1 MKNTIYKDHLIY
13 LSLIAILV
21 WIGGCFT
28 GSAMNY
34 TEWDLQFKVLS
45 IPILLINS
53 YIIYFL
59 ILNLFQ
65 NKFISFSTALLYL
78 VSPNHVDV
86 FVYRIQFQVLL
97 AETCILLF
105 LYFYSF
111 NKWWKALGFLL
122 AAIILNAKLLFLGVL
137 LVGNK
142 KLSLKQKTFFVAA
155 VTVILIYLSPQFF
168 KQSMF
173 LLSQFKTIPFVFKN
187 LLFPFDF
194 TILNIA
200 AITPALNVLQISMFI
215 LFLLIGLLF
224 FKNNQVAKFV
234 VGFLLVSLAGS
245 FIPFKEAGMSEEYF
259 YYYLPSFYPLILFSF
274 LLSIAFLMSKL
285 VHKKGINKGLVVCIS
300 IYWVGAT
307 ILIQKNFQDIVNE
320 WHYSM
325 TSLPDDYNNEEMI
338 KFKYAEVLINNN
350 LLTSA
355 KVFIDGQKEKFP
367 NERWYEMLA
376 HIAERKGDMVEV
388 DRVYK
393 ELRKSKAPI
402 INDMFEK

>member
-1 MKNTIYKDHLIY
+1 MKNTIYKNHLLY
-13 LSLIAILV
+13 LSLIAVLV

-28 GSAMNY
+28 GSVMNY

-65 NKFISFSTALLYL
+65 NNFISFSTALLYL
-78 VSPNHVDV
+78 ASPSHVDV

-97 AETCILLF
+97 AESCILLF
-105 LYFYSF
+105 FYFYSF

-122 AAIILNAKLLFLGVL
+122 AAIVLNAKLLFVGVL
-137 LVGNK
+137 LMVNK

-155 VTVILIYLSPQFF
+155 VMVILIYLSPQFF
-168 KQSMF
+168 KQPPF
-173 LLSQFKTIPFVFKN
+173 LLLEFKTIPFIFKN

-200 AITPALNVLQISMFI
+200 AITPALNVLQISMFT
-215 LFLLIGLLF
+215 LFLFISLLF
-224 FKNNQVAKFV
+224 LKKYQIAKV
-234 VGFLLVSLAGS
+234 IVGFLLVSLAGS
-245 FIPFKEAGMSEEYF
+245 FIPFKEVGISEEYF

-274 LLSIAFLMSKL
+274 LLSIAFIMSKL
-285 VHKKGINKGLVVCIS
+285 VLKKGINKVLVVCIA
-300 IYWVGAT
+300 IYWVGST

-325 TSLPDDYNNEEMI
+325 TSLSDDYNNEEII
-338 KFKYAEVLINNN
+338 KFKYAEVLISNG

-376 HIAERKGDMVEV
+376 QIAESKGDMVEV

>member
-1 MKNTIYKDHLIY
+1 MKNKIYKNHLLY
-13 LSLIAILV
+13 LSLIAVLV

-28 GSAMNY
+28 GSVMNY

-65 NKFISFSTALLYL
+65 NKFISFSTAFLYL
-78 VSPNHVDV
+78 ASPSHVDV

-97 AETCILLF
+97 AESCILLF
-105 LYFYSF
+105 FYFYSF

-122 AAIILNAKLLFLGVL
+122 AAIVLNAKLLFVGVL
-137 LVGNK
+137 LMVNK

-155 VTVILIYLSPQFF
+155 VMVVLIYLSPQFF
-168 KQSMF
+168 KQPMF
-173 LLSQFKTIPFVFKN
+173 LLSEFKTIPFIFKN
-187 LLFPFDF
+187 LLLPFDF

-200 AITPALNVLQISMFI
+200 AITPALNVLQISMI
-215 LFLLIGLLF
+215 TLFLLISLLF
-224 FKNNQVAKFV
+224 LKKYQVAKV
-234 VGFLLVSLAGS
+234 IVGFLLVSLAGS
-245 FIPFKEAGMSEEYF
+245 FIPFKVVGTSEEYF

-274 LLSIAFLMSKL
+274 LLSIAFIMSKL
-285 VHKKGINKGLVVCIS
+285 VLKKGINKGLVVCIG
-300 IYWVGAT
+300 IYWIGAT

-325 TSLPDDYNNEEMI
+325 TSLSDDYNNEEII
-338 KFKYAEVLINNN
+338 KFKYAEVLVSNG

-376 HIAERKGDMVEV
+376 NIAERKGDMVEV